1 MLGLANV
8 INLVTSLVATFA
20 CCYIIIAQQK
30 LYGTVKD
37 LEAKIM
43 IIEEENIKI
52 KDECWSEKHA
62 TTEFGGKIDGAE
74 NMAEI
79 RAKTNDRS
87 PLNEK
92 LRQLEAMVKHN
103 KLEIKATIKRLGTLE
118 LAQQHIS
125 VDIANATY
133 LADKSEPEHAENATS
148 NSWKVYL
155 PVTILSDGKHDSPKI
170 IGLRGPPGEKG
181 STGTR
186 GFPGQQGLPGEK
198 GCPGTRGFPGQQ
210 GLPGEKG
217 STGTRGQQ
225 GLPGEKGSN
234 GGRGPRGKAGPRG
247 YKGNKGDPGVRGPRG
262 PVGDRGDIG
271 PRGHPGRKGEKGQKG
286 RSVAAPKIITPPA
299 NQTVLSSGYA
309 TFTCEAIGNPEPEVI
324 LQLKGKNW
332 INKRYERIAKGMLAI
347 NDVQFADRG
356 IVECI
361 AKSTIGED
369 RRLAHLTVNV
379 KAAAKIREKLVQ
391 SESGHNVTVVCD
403 VQGFPEPTVTWERVD
418 GTMPTNAV
426 ILNGSRLLQ
435 LNNVKPEDSGDYACI
450 ARNFLAQQR
459 AQASLII
466 RERLS
471 FLGKSNSKI
480 FAKPF
485 LNFRLLCL
493 HSGGVPPVRVAW
505 SRKGK
510 QLPRNSHFSQNNQIL
525 EIRDFQLDDA
535 GEYSCR
541 VSSRFSSISHNIE
554 LVPRSY
560 LATCASLKRNGATKS
575 GNYLINPSE
584 NHSTRP
590 VQVYCDMSILNGV
603 GVTLVSHDSERKT
616 KVSGIDARGGYR
628 KVVTYSIPNT
638 QIEALKRHS
647 KHCDQFIKYDCH
659 GSVFYLYH
667 KTPFAWWVSFDGQKM
682 LNWGGV
688 SYPNKGCACSLDK
701 SCSTGKCMCDANDN
715 VLRSDSGL
723 LKDKQ
728 FLPVKELR
736 FGDTGDTGEYG
747 LHTLGKLRC
756 Y

>member
-1 MLGLANV
+1 MLKAKNPKTLGLANV
-8 INLVTSLVATFA
+8 INFVTSLVAIFA
-20 CCYIIIAQQK
+20 CCYIIITQQK

-37 LEAKIM
+37 LEAKIT

-52 KDECWSEKHA
+52 KDECWSKKHA
-62 TTEFGGKIDGAE
+62 TEFGGKVDGAE

-79 RAKTNDRS
+79 RAKANDRI

-125 VDIANATY
+125 VDIASATY
-133 LADKSEPEHAENATS
+133 LADKSEPEHVSSGKRRRRSLLHQAENATS

-155 PVTILSDGKHDSPKI
+155 PVTILSDGKHNSPKI

-181 STGTR
+181 S
-186 GFPGQQGLPGEK
+186 
-198 GCPGTRGFPGQQ
+198 
-210 GLPGEKG
+210 
-217 STGTRGQQ
+217 
-225 GLPGEKGSN
+225 N
-234 GGRGPRGKAGPRG
+234 GRRGPRGKAGPRG

-262 PVGDRGDIG
+262 PVGDRGDKG
-271 PRGHPGRKGEKGQKG
+271 PKGHPGRKGEKGQKG

-309 TFTCEAIGNPEPEVI
+309 TFTCEAMGNPEPEVI

-347 NDVQFADRG
+347 NDVQLADRG

-361 AKSTIGED
+361 AKSIIGED

-391 SESGHNVTVVCD
+391 SESGHDVTVVCD

-426 ILNGSRLLQ
+426 ILNGSRMLQ
-435 LNNVKPEDSGDYACI
+435 LNNVKPGDSGDYACI
-450 ARNFLAQQR
+450 ARNFLAEQK
-459 AQASLII
+459 AQASVII

-471 FLGKSNSKI
+471 FLAKSNSKI

-485 LNFRLLCL
+485 LNFSLLCL
-493 HSGGVPPVRVAW
+493 HSGGVPPVRVVW
-505 SRKGK
+505 NRKGK
-510 QLPRNSHFSQNNQIL
+510 KLPRNSHFSQNNQIL

-541 VSSRFSSISHNIE
+541 VSSRFSSISHKTE
-554 LVPRSY
+554 LVPRY
-560 LATCASLKRNGATKS
+560 LYLPTCASLKRNGATRS

-584 NHSTRP
+584 NHSTKP

-616 KVSGIDARGGYR
+616 KVSGIETPGGYR
-628 KVVTYSIPNT
+628 KIVTYSIPNT

-647 KHCDQFIKYDCH
+647 KHCDQFIKYDCYD
-659 GSVFYLYH
+659 SVIHLH
-667 KTPFAWWVSFDGQKM
+667 TINPFAWWVSFDGQKM

-688 SYPNKGCACSLDK
+688 RHPNKGCACSLDK
-701 SCSTGKCMCDANDN
+701 SCPKGTCMCDANDS

-728 FLPVKELR
+728 FLPVKELK
-736 FGDTGDTGEYG
+736 FGDTGDRGEYG